1 MQFDVLTVAAIFQSS
16 GITLANLDENT
27 TGGDDYAATLLL
39 YTGDVIGA
47 IHAGEELPPLP
58 DIIANGVQ
66 AKITGAAR
74 VSLSLAAS
82 WIPFLA
88 AGSPSKYKTALRY
101 LQQAVQQLLA
111 GKPVQPIPADVKAVL
126 TAKGK

>member
-16 GITLANLDENT
+16 GVMLANIDENT
-27 TGGDDYAATLLL
+27 TGGDDYAATLLI
-39 YTGDVIGA
+39 YAGDVIGA
-47 IHAGEELPPLP
+47 IHQGEDLPPLP

-82 WIPFLA
+82 WIPFLTM
-88 AGSPSKYKTALRY
+88 GSPSKYKTALRY

-111 GKPVQPIPADVKAVL
+111 GKPVPPVPADVKTVL
-126 TAKGK
+126 TAKVK